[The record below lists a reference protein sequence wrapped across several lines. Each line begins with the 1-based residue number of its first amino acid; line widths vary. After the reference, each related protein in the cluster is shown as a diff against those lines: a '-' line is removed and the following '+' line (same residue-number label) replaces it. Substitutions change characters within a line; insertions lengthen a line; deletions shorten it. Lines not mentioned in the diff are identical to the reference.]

1 MIFLCIFNFCRG
13 FVRGWWG
20 APVKHPGGEHRTAF
34 HNSDA
39 DIEEEGEE
47 GTEVKLRTPQ
57 APLLC
62 TGFGGSVALGPAR
75 DLFEW
80 GEKGSGCLA
89 GSPLLNEHDEST
101 KTPGLFLAG
110 PAVRHDSLV
119 FCFVYKFRQRFAVVA
134 DAIAQ
139 GLGHDTEETVQK
151 CKAVNMYLAD
161 FSCCKGACGETC

>member
-1 MIFLCIFNFCRG
+1 MKPTSGVLYFRCG
-13 FVRGWWG
+13 T
-20 APVKHPGGEHRTAF
+20 AEDGG
-34 HNSDA
+34 
-39 DIEEEGEE
+39 
-47 GTEVKLRTPQ
+47 KK
-57 APLLC
+57 
-62 TGFGGSVALGPAR
+62 GGCA
-75 DLFEW
+75 E
-80 GEKGSGCLA
+80 
-89 GSPLLNEHDEST
+89 GSPLLTLQDEST